1 MTCKVDPSA
10 KMSVIGEDGLVVPRK
25 LRNPCLESTANRDL
39 NRQIKWNAKAGVN
52 VLSKS
57 ELEKALDRQRRLQIE
72 REREDLREDE
82 ETPFDKALKERAKK
96 LEQIESDVSPV
107 QSKDDNCKQP
117 VAKRTNIFEQ
127 AALTSKS
134 EHNLSK
140 SQPSLKSPHNI
151 SVTSASRHNMS
162 VTSSNPANSCHIK
175 INKDLESRL
184 KNNNKIVQNP
194 LGQGYK
200 SGAGS
205 RPGINI
211 CGGHTSSGNSSKS
224 SSPEPELF
232 KVFAQL
238 RTKDEDDYM

>member
-1 MTCKVDPSA
+1 
-10 KMSVIGEDGLVVPRK
+10 MSVIGDDGLVVPRK
-25 LRNPCLESTANRDL
+25 LRNPCLESSANRDL

-72 REREDLREDE
+72 REREDLREE
-82 ETPFDKALKERAKK
+82 EESPFDKALKERAKR
-96 LEQIESDVSPV
+96 LEQVESDALPV
-107 QSKDDNCKQP
+107 EGEDDNTKQP

-134 EHNLSK
+134 DHNLSK
-140 SQPSLKSPHNI
+140 PSFKSPHNI
-151 SVTSASRHNMS
+151 SVTSSCRQSSN
-162 VTSSNPANSCHIK
+162 VTSCKPVNSCHLK
-175 INKDLESRL
+175 INKDVESRL
-184 KNNNKIVQNP
+184 KNTNKIVQNP
-194 LGQGYK
+194 LGGGYK
-200 SGAGS
+200 CGASS

-211 CGGHTSSGNSSKS
+211 HGGHGGHTSSGNSSKS